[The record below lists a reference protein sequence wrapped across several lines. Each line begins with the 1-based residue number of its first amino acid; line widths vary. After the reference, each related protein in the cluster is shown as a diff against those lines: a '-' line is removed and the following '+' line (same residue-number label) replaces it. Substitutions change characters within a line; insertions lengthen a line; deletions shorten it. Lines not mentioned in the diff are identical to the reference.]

1 MNPNLDGVDLN
12 RIAVQVSLDV
22 TTVDEA
28 LSMAR
33 GAVRAGVDWLEAG
46 TPLIL
51 AEGLRSI
58 QEIRKEFP
66 NHPIVADLKTMDGG
80 GLEAE
85 MMFDAGAT
93 FVVVMSQAHWAT
105 VKEVVA
111 MSRRK
116 GGKVMADLLS
126 SPDKAKAA
134 RRMQE
139 LGVDYV
145 IAHLGF
151 DERRHVPGLSALDDL
166 EKIVHAVT
174 IPVQAVGGLS
184 VDQAIGSLRL
194 GAKSVVIG
202 APLVIEANRFATA
215 EEFEDVLR
223 RVVIHVAN
231 IKVEEPRSCLRE

>member
-1 MNPNLDGVDLN
+1 VIPSLESIDLN

-22 TTVDEA
+22 TTVNEA

-51 AEGLRSI
+51 SEGVRSI
-58 QEIRKEFP
+58 RELRKEFP
-66 NHPIVADLKTMDGG
+66 KHPIVADLKTMDGG

-93 FVVVMSQAHWAT
+93 FVVAMSQAHWAT
-105 VKEVVA
+105 VTEVVA
-111 MSRRK
+111 ASRK
-116 GGKVMADLLS
+116 KSKKVMADLLN
-126 SPDKAKAA
+126 SPDKVKAA
-134 RRMQE
+134 KRMEE

-151 DERRHVPGLSALDDL
+151 DERRLVPGLSALDNL
-166 EKIVHAVT
+166 EKIVHAVS

-184 VDQAIGSLRL
+184 IDQAVESLRL

-202 APLVIEANRFATA
+202 APLVIAANRFATA

-223 RVVIHVAN
+223 RVVDRVAN
-231 IKVEEPRSCLRE
+231 IRRARTL

>member
-1 MNPNLDGVDLN
+1 LNSVDLN
-12 RIAVQVSLDV
+12 RMSVQVSLDV
-22 TTVDEA
+22 TSLNEA
-28 LSMAR
+28 LRMAR

-51 AEGLRSI
+51 SEGLRSI
-58 QEIRKEFP
+58 REIRKEFP

-105 VKEVVA
+105 VREVVA
-111 MSRRK
+111 VARRK
-116 GGKVMADLLS
+116 SGKAMADLLN
-126 SPDKAKAA
+126 SPDKIEAAK
-134 RRMQE
+134 RMEE

-151 DERRHVPGLSALDDL
+151 DERRHLPGSSALDNL
-166 EKIVHAVT
+166 EKIVRAIN

-184 VDQAIGSLRL
+184 IDQAIESIRL

-202 APLVIEANRFATA
+202 APLAISADRLATT
-215 EEFEDVLR
+215 EEFEEVLR
-223 RVVIHVAN
+223 SVVNEVAN
-231 IKVEEPRSCLRE
+231 IRSAKTT

>member
-1 MNPNLDGVDLN
+1 MAYIESVTT
-12 RIAVQVSLDV
+12 QVSLDV
-22 TTVDEA
+22 TSVTEA
-28 LSMAR
+28 LNMAR
-33 GAVRAGVDWLEAG
+33 GAARAGVDWLEAG

-51 AEGLRSI
+51 AEGLRSVRALH
-58 QEIRKEFP
+58 EEFP

-85 MMFDAGAT
+85 MMLDAGAT

-105 VKEVVA
+105 VKAAVA
-111 MSRRK
+111 TTHKK
-116 GGKVMADLLS
+116 GGKVMADLLN
-126 SPDKAKAA
+126 SPDKIRAAKQ
-134 RRMQE
+134 MQE

-151 DERRHVPGLSALDDL
+151 DERRHIKGLSALDNL
-166 EKIVHAVT
+166 ERIVDAVK

-184 VDQAIGSLRL
+184 IDQAIESLRL

-202 APLVIEANRFATA
+202 APLAISPERFATA

-223 RVVIHVAN
+223 NVVDRV
-231 IKVEEPRSCLRE
+231 KVFKAARSA